1 MHTFMVACVDRGNA
15 QQLVSAEL
23 VFLSMRVEQG
33 HRKKNVQWNV
43 YTGTGICSRAE
54 SSDEVQRKRKTEGI

>member
-33 HRKKNVQWNV
+33 HRKKKCTMERV
-43 YTGTGICSRAE
+43 YRY
-54 SSDEVQRKRKTEGI
+54 RYM